1 MNTHKSRIT
10 SLLFFLVVILLFAGA
25 AGLSHRNSRHL
36 RPEHI
41 YALLQQRFL
50 EKEAQLDNYAESL
63 MEERVNSIHP
73 LLAFCEKKQIEPT
86 EFAFYIYQRDTLRAW
101 SSNVVNLP
109 TKREKKLLN
118 LSGYQTLDN
127 TKVFI
132 RQYHRE
138 ELTIY
143 GIYVLSS
150 TYLPTNSFC
159 DLGMLNNGGHRALN
173 LQAANGTMTIY
184 DRHRQAA
191 FSLDL
196 NSSLRESNLMA
207 LLEALLWMLAC
218 TLSGCFI
225 YYLLKKKAFFR
236 KRPEWLTLL
245 LMAMAFGMLL
255 LLLLF
260 RQPASMFTSNLFSS
274 LYYSSI
280 FHSLGGLFMGS
291 YTLLLIAII
300 IVKTAHRREPRQQ
313 PLLTG
318 LLLTLSHL
326 LYIATFIGFYR
337 MILSSST
344 NILPY
349 ITVRSFP
356 LNTESPLLLKL
367 LFATALCMML
377 CATLLLV
384 EKGYRDFFRSNLSRR
399 RKIVFSLLSALL
411 VWGGYLAVILHFPQ
425 LSHHRIWISG
435 SLIYWIIVCINIIHA
450 LLPETRFSIRY
461 HTVSCLFSILLLS
474 LLLADTNYER
484 LQLSKESFANSLLEK
499 ENPLMQYNLRE
510 INDQMEEDDSLR
522 ILFADTNIQRNDVIA
537 YVQEQYLQPYFANE
551 RKHIFVGRTSIPTD
565 RAAIRRYN
573 ETFANA
579 KADRQCASLRMVNA
593 HRIDNYKYLLLK
605 FFNSTNKSGKPDTV
619 CIAMEIM
626 AGSDFFKPD
635 FLLNRNEH
643 RLENEIQQL
652 SCAEY
657 DNGKLTACMDMN
669 NVFHTNMRCYGLDTL
684 YNGMHFT
691 YRHTDYYVYF
701 HQPSHIVLLA
711 TDQTM
716 LRKCMATFPY
726 LILLALLLN
735 TIVYIIVNYKSQQRF
750 LLFKQRI
757 RLFIVIMI
765 ILTAIVGGI
774 MFAVFIQKFSQDV
787 LYQTSFVRSDMI
799 MHMLPAGNLSKENA
813 TTFNME
819 QQLLPAIARL
829 PKEYLENTNIY
840 TLNGEA
846 VFMLD
851 KNLPIPQSPYRLNPE
866 VIERIRNRQETFYRD
881 TKISRSLIHANILYK
896 PLQNN
901 KGEIVGYLSFPSR
914 QKGGYLEHLF
924 SYVLPTFL
932 STYLLLT
939 LLFVL
944 FGSLIG
950 NYLLASLTH
959 IADMMSKVKLQSKN
973 KKIKWKYDDEIGM
986 LVKDYNRLVD
996 DLEVSAE
1003 MLARS
1008 ERESSWKELAQ
1019 QVAHE
1024 IKNPLTP
1031 MKLSTQQLQ
1040 RCIREGTL
1048 TDDKLEKYSRMMVEQ
1063 INALTEIAS
1072 SFSSLAKIR
1081 QGDGTKEN
1089 LLEIMANAANMY
1101 EQTEEVLIEI
1111 KHQPQ
1116 ITEAT
1121 VRMEKEQLLRVFNN
1135 LIKNAI
1141 QAKKE
1146 HVPQHIELILNE
1158 ENATQWLITVTDYG
1172 KGMDEEE
1179 KRHAFTP
1186 HFTTKSTGSG
1196 LGLAIVKNIVSDWGG
1211 SIRFES
1217 VKNDHTS
1224 FFILLPK
1231 YQPTE

>member
-1 MNTHKSRIT
+1 MLIIS
-10 SLLFFLVVILLFAGA
+10 VGLLFAAA
-25 AGLSHRNSRHL
+25 AGLSHRNARHI
-36 RPEHI
+36 RPHHLC
-41 YALLQQRFL
+41 ALLKPRFL
-50 EKEAQLDNYAESL
+50 EKEAELDSYAEAL
-63 MEERVNSIHP
+63 MDKQVNSIHP

-127 TKVFI
+127 SRVDI
-132 RQYHRE
+132 RQYHNGDRT
-138 ELTIY
+138 LY
-143 GIYVLSS
+143 GIYVLESP
-150 TYLPTNSFC
+150 YLPAGSFC
-159 DLGMLNNGGHRALN
+159 DVGMPNNGNFHTQPPATGP
-173 LQAANGTMTIY
+173 MPVY
-184 DRHRQAA
+184 DRNHQAA
-191 FSLDL
+191 FSLEM
-196 NSSLRESNLMA
+196 NRNIRESDLMA
-207 LLEALLWMLAC
+207 LWEALLWMLAC
-218 TLSGCFI
+218 TLLGRLT
-225 YYLLKKKAFFR
+225 YQLLKKRAFFR
-236 KRPEWLTLL
+236 RRPQRLTLL
-245 LMAMAFGMLL
+245 LMLMAAGMLL
-255 LLLLF
+255 LILLG
-260 RQPASMFTSNLFSS
+260 RRPASMFTANLFSGR
-274 LYYSSI
+274 YYSSI

-291 YTLLLIAII
+291 YTLLVMAIL
-300 IVKTAHRREPRQQ
+300 IVKTSVRMERPGHPARAW
-313 PLLTG
+313 

-326 LYIATFIGFYR
+326 LYIATYIGFYR

-349 ITVRSFP
+349 ITARSFP
-356 LNTESPLLLKL
+356 LSTESPLLLKL
-367 LFATALCMML
+367 LFATSLCMIL

-384 EKGYRDFFRSNLSRR
+384 ERCYRIFFRNPLPRR
-399 RKIVFSLLSALL
+399 RKILLGLLSALL
-411 VWGGYLAVILHFPQ
+411 VWAGYLAVVMRFPQ
-425 LSHHRIWISG
+425 LSQHRIWISG
-435 SLIYWIIVCINIIHA
+435 SLIYWIIVGINIIHA

-484 LQLSKESFANSLLEK
+484 LQLSKESFANSLLDK

-510 INDQMEEDDSLR
+510 ISNLLEEDDSLQ
-522 ILFADTNIQRNDVIA
+522 LMFPDTNIQRNDVIA
-537 YVQEQYLQPYFANE
+537 YIQEQYLQPYFAND

-565 RAAIRRYN
+565 RTAIHRYN
-573 ETFANA
+573 ETFAAA

-605 FFNSTNKSGKPDTV
+605 FFNSTNKSGNPDTV
-619 CIAMEIM
+619 CIAIETM
-626 AGSDFFKPD
+626 AGSDYFKPD

-657 DNGKLTACMDMN
+657 DNGRLSACIDLN
-669 NVFHTNMRCYGLDTL
+669 NVFHTSMRCYGLDTL
-684 YNGMHFT
+684 YNGMHFS
-691 YRHTDYYVYF
+691 YRNNDYYLYF
-701 HQPSHIVLLA
+701 HQPSHLVLLA
-711 TDQTM
+711 TGQTM

-735 TIVYIIVNYKSQQRF
+735 TVIYIIVNYRSQHRF

-774 MFAVFIQKFSQDV
+774 MFAIFVQKFSQDE
-787 LYQTSFVRSDMI
+787 LYQTSLVRSDMI
-799 MHMLPAGNLSKENA
+799 MRLLPAGNLSKENA

-819 QQLLPAIARL
+819 QQLLPAIARM
-829 PKEYLENTNIY
+829 PKEYLENTNFY
-840 TLNGEA
+840 TLDGEA

-851 KNLPIPQSPYRLNPE
+851 KNLPIPQSPNRLNPE

-881 TKISRSLIHANILYK
+881 TKISRTLIHANILYK
-896 PLQNN
+896 PFLND
-901 KGEIVGYLSFPSR
+901 KGEMVGYLSFPSR

-932 STYLLLT
+932 SIYLLLT

-944 FGSLIG
+944 FGTLIG

-959 IADMMSKVKLQSKN
+959 IADSMSRVKLQSKN
-973 KKIKWKYDDEIGM
+973 KKIRWKYDDEIGM

-1048 TDDKLEKYSRMMVEQ
+1048 TDEKLEKYTRMMVEQ

-1072 SFSSLAKIR
+1072 SFSSMAKIR
-1081 QGDGTKEN
+1081 QGDGNRED
-1089 LLEIMANAANMY
+1089 LLEIMNNAVNMY
-1101 EQTEEVLIEI
+1101 AQRKDVVLEI

-1116 ITEAT
+1116 LTEAA
-1121 VRMEKEQLLRVFNN
+1121 VWIEKEQLLRVFNN

-1141 QAKKE
+1141 QAKK
-1146 HVPQHIELILNE
+1146 PGIQQHIELILDD
-1158 ENATQWLITVTDYG
+1158 ENDTQWLVTVTDYG

-1186 HFTTKSTGSG
+1186 HFTTKSAGSG
-1196 LGLAIVKNIVSDWGG
+1196 LGLAIVRNILSDWGG

-1231 YQPTE
+1231 HQPAE

>member
-1 MNTHKSRIT
+1 MDKRKLRIT
-10 SLLFFLVVILLFAGA
+10 RILFSFAVIMLFALA
-25 AGLSHRNSRHL
+25 AGLSHRNTRHL
-36 RPEHI
+36 RPDHI
-41 YALLQQRFL
+41 HALLQQRFL
-50 EKEAQLDNYAESL
+50 EKEAQMDSYAEAL
-63 MEERVNSIHP
+63 MKEQADCIHT
-73 LLAFCEKKQIEPT
+73 LLDFCEKKQIKPT
-86 EFAFYIYQRDTLRAW
+86 EFAFYIYMRDTLCAW

-109 TKREKKLLN
+109 SIREKQALN
-118 LSGYQTLDN
+118 LSGFQTLDN

-132 RQYHRE
+132 RQYHRGE
-138 ELTIY
+138 QTVY
-143 GIYVLSS
+143 GIYMLAS

-159 DLGMLNNGGHRALN
+159 DLGMLNKGYRNALN
-173 LQAANGTMTIY
+173 LQSANGTMTIY
-184 DRHRQAA
+184 DRHREAA

-218 TLSGCFI
+218 TMLGCLI
-225 YYLLKKKAFFR
+225 YYELEKKAFFR
-236 KRPEWLTLL
+236 NHPGWLTLL
-245 LMAMAFGMLL
+245 LMAMAICMLMVIL
-255 LLLLF
+255 MGK
-260 RQPASMFTSNLFSS
+260 RPASMFTANLFSS
-274 LYYSSI
+274 LYYSSL
-280 FHSLGGLFMGS
+280 FHSLGGLFMGT
-291 YTLLLIAII
+291 YTLLLMAII
-300 IVKTAHRREPRQQ
+300 LVKTANRPEQRPHSLR
-313 PLLTG
+313 TW

-349 ITVRSFP
+349 ISVHSFP
-356 LNTESPLLLKL
+356 LKAESPLLLKL
-367 LFATALCMML
+367 LFAVSLCMML
-377 CATLLLV
+377 CATLLLM
-384 EKGYRDFFRSNLSRR
+384 EKCYRNFFRSNLGRR
-399 RKIVFSLLSALL
+399 QKTVYGLLSALL

-461 HTVSCLFSILLLS
+461 HTVSCIFSIALLS
-474 LLLADTNYER
+474 LLLVDTNYER

-499 ENPLMQYNLRE
+499 DNPLMQYNLRE
-510 INDQMEEDDSLR
+510 ISGQLEEDDSLR
-522 ILFADTNIQRNDVIA
+522 ILFSDTNIQRNDVIA
-537 YVQEQYLQPYFANE
+537 YVQEQYLQPYFAND

-565 RAAIRRYN
+565 RTAIHRYL
-573 ETFANA
+573 ETFTSS
-579 KADRQCASLRMVNA
+579 KPDRQCASLCMVNG

-605 FFNSTNKSGKPDTV
+605 FFTSTNKSGNPDTV
-619 CIAMEIM
+619 CIALETM
-626 AGSDFFKPD
+626 AGSDYFKPD

-657 DNGKLTACMDMN
+657 DNGKLTAYIDLN

-684 YNGMHFT
+684 YNGMHFS
-691 YRHTDYYVYF
+691 YRNSDYYVYF
-701 HQPSHIVLLA
+701 HQPSHLVLLA
-711 TDQTM
+711 TGQTM

-757 RLFIVIMI
+757 RFFIVIMI
-765 ILTAIVGGI
+765 ILTAIVGAI
-774 MFAVFIQKFSQDV
+774 MFAVFVQKFGQDE
-787 LYQTSFVRSDMI
+787 LYRTSFVRSDMI
-799 MHMLPAGNLSKENA
+799 LHMLPTGNLSPKNA
-813 TTFNME
+813 GTVQME
-819 QQLLPAIARL
+819 QQLLTAIAKL

-840 TLNGEA
+840 TLDGEA

-851 KNLPIPQSPYRLNPE
+851 KNLPIPQSPNRLNPE
-866 VIERIRNRQETFYRD
+866 VIERIHNRQETFYRD

-896 PLQNN
+896 PLQNDN
-901 KGEIVGYLSFPSR
+901 GEIVGYLSFPSR

-932 STYLLLT
+932 CIYLLLT

-944 FGSLIG
+944 FGTLIG

-959 IADMMSKVKLQSKN
+959 IADSMSKVKLQSKN

-1008 ERESSWKELAQ
+1008 EREASWKELAQ

-1040 RCIREGTL
+1040 RCISEGTL
-1048 TDDKLEKYSRMMVEQ
+1048 TDEKLEKYSRMMVEQ
-1063 INALTEIAS
+1063 IDALTEIAS

-1089 LLEIMANAANMY
+1089 LLEIMDNAANMY
-1101 EQTEEVLIEI
+1101 EQTEDVHIEI
-1111 KHQPQ
+1111 KHSPQ
-1116 ITEAT
+1116 IAEAA
-1121 VRMEKEQLLRVFNN
+1121 VLIEKDQMLRVFNN

-1141 QAKKE
+1141 QAQKPGL
-1146 HVPQHIELILNE
+1146 PQHIELILSE
-1158 ENATQWLITVTDYG
+1158 ENDTQWLITVTDYG

-1179 KRHAFTP
+1179 KKHAFTP

-1196 LGLAIVKNIVSDWGG
+1196 LGLAIVRNIVSDWGG

-1217 VKNDHTS
+1217 VRNDHTS

-1231 YQPTE
+1231 YKQA